1 MADKTTSGK
10 LLYCSFCGKSQH
22 EVRKLIAGPSV
33 FICDEC
39 IELCND
45 IIREEI
51 QVGKTPPS
59 QNLPTPE
66 EIVAKLDEYV
76 IGQTTAK
83 KKLAVAARRHYL
95 RMADRGRAHN
105 GVEMEKSNVLLIGP
119 SGSGKTYLAQTL
131 AKILNVPYA
140 EEDLTRITE
149 AGYVGGNVEDVF
161 FSLLNACEG
170 DVTKAEY
177 GLIYLDEAD
186 KLGRTESPSV
196 VRDVGGGGVQQAL
209 LKILEGTT
217 LHIPQGGG
225 RRASPEGLQLRTHN
239 ILFILGGAFEGIE
252 KIVAKRLS
260 QNKAGIGFGADV
272 SGGRNASVSLSLIHK
287 VTPEELVTFGMDRQF
302 VGRLPVRATLD
313 ELDEATL
320 RTILTEPKNALLKQF
335 ALAFQH
341 EGAELVYDPEAVTE
355 IARKAVKEKTG
366 ARGLRTICEDI
377 FHETLFKLPTYQ
389 KGAEKVTRV
398 REHLRVFEAKVNAD
412 ERLEV
417 EDIVDVESRLTGV
430 YLALEDLLAL
440 LARR

>member
-1 MADKTTSGK
+1 MVDKTTTGK

-45 IIREEI
+45 IIRDEI

-76 IGQTTAK
+76 VGQGDAK

-95 RMADRGRAHN
+95 RMADRGQSHN

-119 SGSGKTYLAQTL
+119 SGSGKTFLAQTL

-161 FSLLNACEG
+161 FSLLNSCEG
-170 DVTKAEY
+170 DVAKAEY
-177 GLIYLDEAD
+177 GLVYFDEAD
-186 KLGRTESPSV
+186 KLGRTESASV

-217 LHIPQGGG
+217 LHIPPAGG
-225 RRASPEGLQLRTHN
+225 RGNSPGAAQLRTHN

-252 KIVAKRLS
+252 KLVAKRM
-260 QNKAGIGFGADV
+260 NKDKGSIGFGANVLIGD
-272 SGGRNASVSLSLIHK
+272 RAHVSLSLIHH
-287 VTPEELVTFGMDRQF
+287 VTPEELVMFGMDRQF

-320 RTILTEPKNALLKQF
+320 RTILTTPKNAILKQF
-335 ALAFQH
+335 ALAFEC
-341 EGAELVYDPEAVTE
+341 EGAELVCEPDAVVE
-355 IARKAVKEKTG
+355 IARKAIKEKTG
-366 ARGLRTICEDI
+366 ARGLKTICEEI
-377 FHETLFKLPTYQ
+377 FLDTLYKVPTHQ
-389 KGAEKVTRV
+389 KGGEKVARV
-398 REHLRVFEAKVNAD
+398 H
-412 ERLEV
+412 
-417 EDIVDVESRLTGV
+417 LTGEHV
-430 YLALEDLLAL
+430 LKGLPPEMIRAAPKP
-440 LARR
+440 AV